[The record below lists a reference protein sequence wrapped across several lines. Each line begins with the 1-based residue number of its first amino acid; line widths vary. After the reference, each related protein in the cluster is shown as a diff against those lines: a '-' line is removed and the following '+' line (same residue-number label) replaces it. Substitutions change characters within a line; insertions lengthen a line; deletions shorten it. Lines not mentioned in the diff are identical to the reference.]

1 MATTVLQE
9 LQALASV
16 DIFKDTTGDESFVGH
31 PFYLDFD
38 QLKLISND
46 SWKHKV
52 GGVPAGAFLLA
63 LYTNEPDVDEAVL
76 VRVIRPTKLPTDD
89 DVVAAMV
96 DFYKETPPD
105 GGAPLDSFTRA
116 EFQFSGLECRV
127 IGSFYRDATGKI
139 RFAGD
144 LDNFYAPNN
153 YRVVK
158 PTGKVLE
165 YIVNFREDGVPGGTG
180 DVRLGQ
186 VRYSSSRRHITGEE
200 VPVYVTP
207 LDFLGKRTALFGM
220 TRTGKSNTVKKVI
233 QATVDISAA
242 RASLNGE
249 AIKPVGQIVFDV
261 NGEYSNQNQ
270 QDAGTAIFAQYPTE
284 LTRYSVL
291 EKPGFKVMK
300 LNFYRSLR
308 DGFGLLTTL
317 LADDNADYVKA
328 FVNIDWEAPDPSDNS
343 AVVRYDRKVACYK
356 ACLYRAGFTDNG
368 ASVKFL
374 SSKEIRDSGIPGLA
388 GIEPKTGLSLDDA
401 AAWFSA
407 AWDNYKDPSGPF
419 EASRRTKGRE
429 WADEDLQTLM
439 RFLTRKS
446 RPGGNPSESG
456 FRKLIRGRDLHTS
469 SLGRSFEDEIVDLL
483 RAGKIVLID
492 LSQGDPSI
500 QGTYSERVCRRIFAD
515 AMERFIANEQA
526 NFVQMYFEEA
536 HNLFPRREEKDLTN
550 IYNRLAKEGQKLRL
564 GLAYATQ
571 EVSSISGSIL
581 KNTQNWFVSHLN
593 NQDEL
598 RELNKYYDFEDFTPG
613 LRRTTDRGFI
623 RMKTDSNTFIVPV
636 QVDKFAVTHTPTSE
650 DFAGENGAVTQDDG
664 REAGS

>member
-1 MATTVLQE
+1 MPTVVQQLKELAT
-9 LQALASV
+9 V
-16 DIFKDTTGDESFVGH
+16 DLFKECRGDEGFVGR

-38 QLKLISND
+38 RLRLLSND

-63 LYTNEPDVDEAVL
+63 LYTGEQDVDEAVL
-76 VRVIRPTKLPTDD
+76 VRVLKPTRLPTDD

-96 DFYKETPPD
+96 DYYKETPST
-105 GGAPLDSFTRA
+105 GGNTPLDSFTRA

-127 IGSFYRDATGKI
+127 VGSFYRDASMKI

-144 LDNFYAPNN
+144 LDNFYAANN
-153 YRVVK
+153 YRVIK

-165 YIVNFREDGVPGGTG
+165 YIVNFREDGIPGGKG
-180 DVRLGQ
+180 DERIGC
-186 VRYSSSRRHITGEE
+186 VRYSSSRRHAQGETD
-200 VPVYVTP
+200 VAVFVSP

-220 TRTGKSNTVKKVI
+220 TRTGKSNTVKKII
-233 QATVDISAA
+233 QATVEISTSGAQIDSEHLKA
-242 RASLNGE
+242 
-249 AIKPVGQIVFDV
+249 VGQIVFDV
-261 NGEYSNQNQ
+261 NGEYSNENQ
-270 QDAGTAIFAQYPTE
+270 QDAGTAIFAQYPTDV
-284 LTRYSVL
+284 TRYSVL

-328 FVNIDWEAPDPSDNS
+328 FVNIGWEEPDAQDFG
-343 AVVRYDRKVACYK
+343 AKTRYDRKVACYK
-356 ACLYRAGFTDNG
+356 ACLHRAGFPAGNEM
-368 ASVKFL
+368 VKFP
-374 SSKEIRDSGIPGLA
+374 SSNDIQESKIPGLD
-388 GIEPKTGLSLDDA
+388 GIYPKKGISVDDA

-407 AWDNYKDPSGPF
+407 AWDNYKEAGRPF
-419 EASRRTKGRE
+419 EAYKQANGGRE

-446 RPGGNPSESG
+446 KPAGNPSESG
-456 FRKLIRGRDLHTS
+456 YRKLIRGRDLHTPTI
-469 SLGRSFEDEIVDLL
+469 GQSFEDEIVGLL
-483 RAGKIVLID
+483 RDGKIVLID

-500 QGTYSERVCRRIFAD
+500 QRTYSDRVCQRIFND
-515 AMERFIANEQA
+515 AMDRFIKNESA

-536 HNLFPRREEKDLTN
+536 HNLFPRKEEKDLTI
-550 IYNRLAKEGQKLRL
+550 IYNRLAKEGAKLRI

-571 EVSSISGSIL
+571 EVSSISSSIL
-581 KNTQNWFVSHLN
+581 KNTQNWFVAHLN
-593 NQDEL
+593 NRDEL
-598 RELNKYYDFEDFTPG
+598 HELDKYYDFEDFTES

-636 QVDKFAVTHTPTSE
+636 QIDQFRVVERP
-650 DFAGENGAVTQDDG
+650 
-664 REAGS
+664 